1 MIYLLTQVD
10 VELILILRQR
20 FLYPKNKEDF
30 FKVLNDLDKEED
42 IRNRLLSKS
51 FKVYRSIVDLY
62 KEKISENENSLEGI
76 LNNII

>member
-10 VELILILRQR
+10 VELILILRER
-20 FLYPKNKEDF
+20 FLYPKNEEDF

-62 KEKISENENSLEGI
+62 KEKISENGNSLEGI
-76 LNNII
+76 LNSII